1 MQYIQ
6 YIDEY
11 RSPLGKILMAAD
23 ESGLTGLW
31 FEGQKY
37 YAASLG
43 AEHEWRA
50 LEVFAQTKRW
60 LDRYFSGG
68 RPGSLPPLHP
78 AGTPFQIAVWES
90 LSAIPYGRTATYGEI
105 AERGGGKAGKVTY
118 VCSRG
123 GFGGGA
129 ESDFHPHPLPQG
141 GGSGWKPDRVCRRTR
156 KEVEAFEAGRS
167 RFERGRQASLTA
179 LLRKGK
185 TKKGRQRRT
194 TENGRREGG
203 RFPFLMR
210 GEIVSCSSICLLSY
224 R

>member
-11 RSPLGKILMAAD
+11 RSPLGKILLAAD

-105 AERGGGKAGKVTY
+105 AERVAEKLGKSHTSARAVGSAVGRNRISILIPCHRVVGADGSLTGYAGGLERK
-118 VCSRG
+118 
-123 GFGGGA
+123 
-129 ESDFHPHPLPQG
+129 
-141 GGSGWKPDRVCRRTR
+141 WKLLKLEGVDLS
-156 KEVEAFEAGRS
+156 EAGRH
-167 RFERGRQASLTA
+167 L
-179 LLRKGK
+179 
-185 TKKGRQRRT
+185 
-194 TENGRREGG
+194 
-203 RFPFLMR
+203 
-210 GEIVSCSSICLLSY
+210 
-224 R
+224 

>member
-1 MQYIQ
+1 MEGAGGIRT
-6 YIDEY
+6 DETMAG
-11 RSPLGKILMAAD
+11 PL
-23 ESGLTGLW
+23 
-31 FEGQKY
+31 FF
-37 YAASLG
+37 
-43 AEHEWRA
+43 R
-50 LEVFAQTKRW
+50 
-60 LDRYFSGG
+60 
-68 RPGSLPPLHP
+68 
-78 AGTPFQIAVWES
+78 
-90 LSAIPYGRTATYGEI
+90 RTAGFPSASSSCRDAI
-105 AERGGGKAGKVTY
+105 SDRGMGKPERHSLRTDCDLWGNCGAGGGKAGKVTY